1 MPGIFLNEA
10 IVTQTAK
17 KVYNASK
24 PVINKTVNGIKQVS
38 PYVVN
43 GLNKTGAFAVDHKD
57 ELERIYHIGTK
68 FKNGGYD
75 QDLSTIKH
83 DLLSAPGNMVNGVKN
98 APENIANGVKNAA
111 NSAVTSVRGY

>member
-10 IVTQTAK
+10 IVLQTAK
-17 KVYNASK
+17 KVASGVK
-24 PVINKTVNGIKQVS
+24 RAS
-38 PYVVN
+38 PYIID
-43 GLNKTGAFAVDHKD
+43 GANKAGEFAINHKD
-57 ELERIYHIGTK
+57 ELERAYHIGSK

-98 APENIANGVKNAA
+98 APGNIANGVKNTV
-111 NSAVTSVRGY
+111 NGIVTSARGY

>member
-1 MPGIFLNEA
+1 MPGIFLNET
-10 IVTQTAK
+10 IITQTAK

-24 PVINKTVNGIKQVS
+24 PVINKTANGIKQAS

-43 GLNKTGAFAVDHKD
+43 GLNKTGEFAVNHKD

-83 DLLSAPGNMVNGVKN
+83 DLLSAPGNMINGVKN
-98 APENIANGVKNAA
+98 TA